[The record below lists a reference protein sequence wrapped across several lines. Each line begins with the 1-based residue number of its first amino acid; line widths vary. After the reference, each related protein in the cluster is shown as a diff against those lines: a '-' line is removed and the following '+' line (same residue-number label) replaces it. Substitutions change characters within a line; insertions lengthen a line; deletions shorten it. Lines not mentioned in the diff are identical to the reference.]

1 MFTFMTTA
9 LILGSLLQDAA
20 PAAPDS
26 QAVPQDPKAVGLLE
40 EFGNQLYSPEKA
52 GLKTLSFDLDMP
64 GPGGV
69 SAGTLSVDWDAS
81 MGATGSFELA
91 DAMKAMIPEAML
103 GQVQEQMSMVSEQI
117 ALIQTNGVVSD
128 ILDNMTVKLEG
139 VEDGYVKI
147 VAKARGASTEPSR
160 TLLFEDG
167 LLAKT
172 IQKVAGP
179 MGEVEATGMMKWK
192 ALSDTDASLVLSST
206 TETSAGVVQSSNF
219 VHEKVGDFYLVT
231 KIDGEAMGQASTLT
245 FKNFVVNGASMSAPT
260 PEAR

>member
-9 LILGSLLQDAA
+9 LILGSLLQDAS
-20 PAAPDS
+20 PDLLGG
-26 QAVPQDPKAVGLLE
+26 QVPQQDPKAVALLE

-52 GLKTLSFDLDMP
+52 GLKSLSFDLDMP

-69 SAGTLSVDWDAS
+69 SAGTLSVDWNATA
-81 MGATGSFELA
+81 GATGSFELA
-91 DAMKAMIPEAML
+91 AEMKAMIPEAML

-117 ALIQTNGVVSD
+117 ALIQTNRVVSD
-128 ILDNMTVKLEG
+128 ILDDMTVKLEG

-147 VAKARGASTEPSR
+147 VAEPRAASDETPR

-172 IQKVAGP
+172 IQKITGP
-179 MGEVEATGMMKWK
+179 MGEVEATGMMEWK
-192 ALSDTDASLVLSST
+192 PLSETDASLVLSST
-206 TETSAGVVQSSNF
+206 TETSAGMVQSSTF
-219 VHEKVGDFYLVT
+219 VREKVGDFYLVT
-231 KIDGEAMGQASTLT
+231 KIDGEAMGQSSTLT
-245 FKNFVVNGASMSAPT
+245 FKNFVVNGAPMSAST